1 MTVMKTR
8 SFGYQEAIAY
18 VKERRTIAKP
28 NEGFVRQLEIYG
40 MSGWDLGSEEGQRLY
55 DEWRKGRDAAHA
67 AGLKGL
73 AVPYQESFASKSRKS
88 QR

>member
-1 MTVMKTR
+1 MKTR
-8 SFGYQEAIAY
+8 SFSHQEAIAF

-28 NEGFVRQLEIYG
+28 NAGFVRQLEIYG
-40 MSGWDLGSEEGQRLY
+40 LSGWDLGSEEGQRLY

-73 AVPYQESFASKSRKS
+73 AAAYQASHPSKSRRS

>member
-1 MTVMKTR
+1 MKTR
-8 SFGYQEAIAY
+8 SICHQEAIAF

-28 NEGFVRQLEIYG
+28 NAGFIRQLEIYG
-40 MSGWDLGSEEGQRLY
+40 LSGWNLGSKEGQKLY

-73 AVPYQESFASKSRKS
+73 YQGVLASRSRKL
-88 QR
+88 